1 MAFWL
6 ARRTRTKMPM
16 VPVWPESG
24 FLGGAVRP
32 RPTSWAE
39 YGADGTGG
47 WQVVPGPDRRPPQGA
62 LPAAIRELLQAVGLL
77 AGDSGDEI
85 EVLIDV
91 ED

>member
-1 MAFWL
+1 
-6 ARRTRTKMPM
+6 
-16 VPVWPESG
+16 V
-24 FLGGAVRP
+24 
-32 RPTSWAE
+32 
-39 YGADGTGG
+39 TGG
-47 WQVVPGPDRRPPQGA
+47 WLVVRGPDRGPPEGA

>member
-1 MAFWL
+1 VPPGHEPPAERNTVLMGQAGGRWC
-6 ARRTRTKMPM
+6 RGRTAGHPK
-16 VPVWPESG
+16 
-24 FLGGAVRP
+24 
-32 RPTSWAE
+32 
-39 YGADGTGG
+39 
-47 WQVVPGPDRRPPQGA
+47 A

>member
-1 MAFWL
+1 
-6 ARRTRTKMPM
+6 
-16 VPVWPESG
+16 
-24 FLGGAVRP
+24 
-32 RPTSWAE
+32 
-39 YGADGTGG
+39 
-47 WQVVPGPDRRPPQGA
+47 VVPGPDRRPPEGA